1 MNLKI
6 ISLNS
11 FSKDV
16 KKLYKKYKQIST
28 DLESLKK
35 ILLKDPK
42 AGIQIGNN
50 CYKIRLQN
58 SSVPTGKRGGFR
70 IIYYFIDTQKNL
82 FLLSMYS
89 KSELDNIT
97 DTKIIE
103 ILKNNGL

>member
-35 ILLKDPK
+35 ILLK
-42 AGIQIGNN
+42 
-50 CYKIRLQN
+50 
-58 SSVPTGKRGGFR
+58 
-70 IIYYFIDTQKNL
+70 
-82 FLLSMYS
+82 
-89 KSELDNIT
+89 
-97 DTKIIE
+97 
-103 ILKNNGL
+103 